1 MTCIAVRN
9 NQLIDQKYK
18 FSISDSD
25 FLFLRGNASPF
36 PLQFTGLKVQLF
48 DKMNVIYLNTFVSNK

>member
-1 MTCIAVRN
+1 MSCIAVRN

-25 FLFLRGNASPF
+25 FLFLRGNASPY
-36 PLQFTGLKVQLF
+36 PLQFNGLK
-48 DKMNVIYLNTFVSNK
+48 DK